1 MRTRRKLAIA
11 SALLPLPLLVAA
23 ASPATAVASK
33 QATTFTGTPTVG
45 PLFLPIGLGVHICTA
60 GVVRSH
66 NQDVIVTAAHCVRG
80 GTASGYLFAP
90 GYHDGKAPYGM
101 WRVVAAYGAP
111 AWVHDTN
118 VHDDFAFLRVAPR
131 HVKGKVVTL
140 QSVVGG
146 NRLGQSA
153 TAGQPITIA
162 SYPLGFGGSPIR
174 CRTTAFVRGRFR
186 GFHCDGYGD
195 GTSGSSW
202 LAGHGKI
209 RTIVGILGG
218 LHQGGCVAGTSYSS
232 PLGRAAHVA
241 LRRAGRGERG
251 DVFPNPP
258 NDGC

>member
-1 MRTRRKLAIA
+1 MPRLRTLAVA
-11 SALLPLPLLVAA
+11 SLLVALPIVTTS
-23 ASPATAVASK
+23 ASPATAVSPK
-33 QATTFTGTPTVG
+33 QATVFGGTPTIG
-45 PLFLPIGLGVHICTA
+45 PLFLPIGLGFHICTA

-66 NQDVIVTAAHCVRG
+66 NQDVIVTAAHCIRG
-80 GTASGYLFAP
+80 GTAVGYQFAP
-90 GYHDGKAPYGM
+90 GYHDGQAPYGM

-131 HVKGKVVTL
+131 HVNGKTLTL

-146 NRLGQSA
+146 NRLGTSA
-153 TAGQPITIA
+153 TAGQRITIA
-162 SYPLGFGGSPIR
+162 SYPLGFGGSPIH
-174 CRTTAFVRGRFR
+174 CGTQAFVHGRFR
-186 GFHCDGYGD
+186 GFHCNGFGD

-202 LAGHGKI
+202 LAGHGAI

-218 LHQGGCVAGTSYSS
+218 LHQGGCAPGTSYSS
-232 PLGRAAHVA
+232 PLGRAAHRA
-241 LRRAGRGERG
+241 LHRAGHAKPG